1 MSDDVDD
8 LINTKGELLSNIL
21 VNLNKSDSFVCFGVR
36 FSESGDELSFARF
49 GGEEEIVATIAY
61 ILADDDIHHLVP
73 AILQMVAFIKKKDEE

>member
-36 FSESGDELSFARF
+36 FSESGDELSLARF

-61 ILADDDIHHLVP
+61 ILADNDIHHLVP